1 MDFRGR
7 HRAESFRGE
16 FQGGSGQHQ
25 CRARGRG
32 RRAPGRATGA
42 AVSERGR
49 EQALGCGPTCKSC
62 SWAFWGYEREMEPL
76 LSGGDSKGGG
86 AQM

>member
-32 RRAPGRATGA
+32 RRAPGRATG
-42 AVSERGR
+42 GR
-49 EQALGCGPTCKSC
+49 SFRARAGAGLGVWSDLQELQLG
-62 SWAFWGYEREMEPL
+62 L
-76 LSGGDSKGGG
+76 LGLGKGNG
-86 AQM
+86 ASP